1 MKFRYI
7 TIEREYGSGGTKI
20 ARRLSEVS
28 GVPCYGREI
37 LEAVAKKQGIPVERI
52 NQYEEKA
59 TGSLIYSMFVMS
71 RVQTGDPNMLTK
83 EGKVFLDEQLEI
95 RRLAMEGPAI
105 FLGHCASDALRDQKG
120 VIKVFI
126 HSENEEEVKNRIA
139 KDYGIAP
146 GDVEST
152 RRFYNKKRA
161 GYFRAN
167 TGNEW
172 KDLKN
177 YDVVLDSAKLEPDI
191 GNQYGWGFQHS
202 LQQRA
207 CYRPDKCIGGTAR
220 KENCTYSRRNHSPE
234 PKWRKSET
242 GIDFRTVFFG
252 KDYVQQ
258 TSQYSVNDQRAE
270 ALSDFTG

>member
-20 ARRLSEVS
+20 ARTLSEVS
-28 GVPCYGREI
+28 GVPCYGEEI

-177 YDVVLDSAKLEPDI
+177 YDVVLDSAKL
-191 GNQYGWGFQHS
+191 
-202 LQQRA
+202 
-207 CYRPDKCIGGTAR
+207 
-220 KENCTYSRRNHSPE
+220 
-234 PKWRKSET
+234 
-242 GIDFRTVFFG
+242 GIEG
-252 KDYVQQ
+252 C
-258 TSQYSVNDQRAE
+258 VNILKGIFE
-270 ALSDFTG
+270 

>member
-146 GDVEST
+146 GDVEAT

-177 YDVVLDSAKLEPDI
+177 YDVVLDSAKL
-191 GNQYGWGFQHS
+191 
-202 LQQRA
+202 
-207 CYRPDKCIGGTAR
+207 
-220 KENCTYSRRNHSPE
+220 
-234 PKWRKSET
+234 
-242 GIDFRTVFFG
+242 GIEG
-252 KDYVQQ
+252 C
-258 TSQYSVNDQRAE
+258 VNILKGIFE
-270 ALSDFTG
+270 

>member
-177 YDVVLDSAKLEPDI
+177 YDVVPDSAKL
-191 GNQYGWGFQHS
+191 
-202 LQQRA
+202 
-207 CYRPDKCIGGTAR
+207 
-220 KENCTYSRRNHSPE
+220 
-234 PKWRKSET
+234 
-242 GIDFRTVFFG
+242 GIEG
-252 KDYVQQ
+252 C
-258 TSQYSVNDQRAE
+258 VNILKGIFE
-270 ALSDFTG
+270 

>member
-1 MKFRYI
+1 MKMKFRYI

-20 ARRLSEVS
+20 ARRLSEIS
-28 GVPCYGREI
+28 GVPCYGHEI

-71 RVQTGDPNMLTK
+71 RVQTGDPNMLTE

-95 RRLAMEGPAI
+95 RRIAMEGPAI
-105 FLGHCASDALRDQKG
+105 FLGHCASDALREPKG
-120 VIKVFI
+120 VVKVFI
-126 HSENEEEVKNRIA
+126 PSEDEEEVKNRIA

-146 GDVEST
+146 EEVEAT

-167 TGNEW
+167 TGHDW

-177 YDVVLDSAKLEPDI
+177 YDVVLDSAKLGVE
-191 GNQYGWGFQHS
+191 GCVNV
-202 LQQRA
+202 L
-207 CYRPDKCIGGTAR
+207 K
-220 KENCTYSRRNHSPE
+220 
-234 PKWRKSET
+234 
-242 GIDFRTVFFG
+242 GIF
-252 KDYVQQ
+252 
-258 TSQYSVNDQRAE
+258 E
-270 ALSDFTG
+270 

>member
-7 TIEREYGSGGTKI
+7 TIEREYGSGGTKF
-20 ARRLSEVS
+20 AQRLSEVS
-28 GVPCYGREI
+28 GVPCYGTEI

-71 RVQTGDPNMLTK
+71 RVQTGDPNMLTE

-105 FLGHCASDALRDQKG
+105 FLGHCASDALREQKG

-126 HSENEEEVKNRIA
+126 HSENEEEVKNRIT

-146 GDVEST
+146 GDVDST

-167 TGNEW
+167 TGHEW

-177 YDVVLDSAKLEPDI
+177 YDVVLDSSKL
-191 GNQYGWGFQHS
+191 
-202 LQQRA
+202 
-207 CYRPDKCIGGTAR
+207 
-220 KENCTYSRRNHSPE
+220 
-234 PKWRKSET
+234 
-242 GIDFRTVFFG
+242 GIEG
-252 KDYVQQ
+252 C
-258 TSQYSVNDQRAE
+258 VNILKGIFE
-270 ALSDFTG
+270 